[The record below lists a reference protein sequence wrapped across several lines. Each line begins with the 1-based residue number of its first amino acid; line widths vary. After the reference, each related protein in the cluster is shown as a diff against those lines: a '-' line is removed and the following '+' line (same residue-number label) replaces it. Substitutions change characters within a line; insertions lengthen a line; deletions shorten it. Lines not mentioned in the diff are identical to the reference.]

1 MEQRKPLSHI
11 KAGLLIAGLLVLFS
25 VIINLLGLMNQPGIN
40 LIQYAIII
48 GGLVLVINMY
58 AKANN
63 NEVSFGNLFAYG
75 FKATAVYTILFIAFT
90 VLFFL
95 LFPEIKEQTIEMAR
109 EQLEKRKDMSEDQID
124 QALEISRQ
132 FFWVGVVG
140 GSMIFMIIIGAI
152 GSAIGAAV
160 AKKRPQNPF

>member
-95 LFPEIKEQTIEMAR
+95 LFPEIKEQTIDMAR

-124 QALEISRQ
+124 QALEISRK

>member
-75 FKATAVYTILFIAFT
+75 FKATAVNTILFIAFT

-124 QALEISRQ
+124 QALEISRK

>member
-124 QALEISRQ
+124 QALEISRK